1 MDITAAAP
9 ILEVGYSVGFVVA
22 GAIAALAAVF
32 VAQQVRAR
40 CGPCRLPRVTIS
52 FKYDDDNEG
61 AGLSRSATLAGAY
74 ASTSATPLPIRA
86 TLFGAL
92 AYFVLP
98 FDAIPDFLL
107 GLGFTDDAA
116 ILVAAFTAARMHITQ
131 EHRARARAWL
141 LKEQGRAPG
150 GPQASPAG

>member
-1 MDITAAAP
+1 MP
-9 ILEVGYSVGFVVA
+9 GP
-22 GAIAALAAVF
+22 LAK
-32 VAQQVRAR
+32 
-40 CGPCRLPRVTIS
+40 PSTTP
-52 FKYDDDNEG
+52 N
-61 AGLSRSATLAGAY
+61 LSRMSDHTDLVRNETTVRTGFWPKMRRTLGRVPFSEDAVAAFHCATDP
-74 ASTSATPLPIRA
+74 TTPLPIRA

-116 ILVAAFTAARMHITQ
+116 ILIAAFTAAKTHITD

-141 LKEQGRAPG
+141 LKERAQ
-150 GPQASPAG
+150 QA